1 MQFKLKAIDLNAIK
15 SIRKVVFALMAMTRE
30 IRDVKPLCGQPSAS
44 GQARQQDTIDA
55 GGCQRG

>member
-30 IRDVKPLCGQPSAS
+30 VPRRKTAMRAAFRVGTATPTGYD
-44 GQARQQDTIDA
+44 RR
-55 GGCQRG
+55 RGL

>member
-30 IRDVKPLCGQPSAS
+30 IPRRKTAMRAALRVGTSTPTGYD
-44 GQARQQDTIDA
+44 RR
-55 GGCQRG
+55 RGL